1 MSGSYDWTIGK
12 LTDFDSAV
20 ILIDSIDWDF
30 LWNEIEIGV
39 ATEQKLYIKMR
50 ANYDAL
56 LEWIE

>member
-50 ANYDAL
+50 VYYDAL